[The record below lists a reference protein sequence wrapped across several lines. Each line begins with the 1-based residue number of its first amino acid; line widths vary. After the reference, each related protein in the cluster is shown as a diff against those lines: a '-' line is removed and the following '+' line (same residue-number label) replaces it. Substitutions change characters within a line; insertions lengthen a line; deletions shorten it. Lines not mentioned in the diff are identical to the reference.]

1 MIEDEKKSINSRF
14 YVAMQETKNFH
25 ELLSKFSTE
34 KKKCTSETARHQEI
48 NQSTLHFDNGW

>member
-14 YVAMQETKNFH
+14 SLAMQETRNFH

-34 KKKCTSETARHQEI
+34 KKKNTS
-48 NQSTLHFDNGW
+48 